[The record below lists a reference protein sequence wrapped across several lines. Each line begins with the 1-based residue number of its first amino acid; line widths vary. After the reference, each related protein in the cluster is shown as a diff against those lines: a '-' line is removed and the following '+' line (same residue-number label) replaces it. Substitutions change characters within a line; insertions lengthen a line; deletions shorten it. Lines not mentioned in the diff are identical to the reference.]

1 MEIIPAILTNNYE
14 DLKNKISLVRG
25 FSSIVQIDICDGEFV
40 RTMTWPFYA
49 KASKDTPFL
58 EGHLDKYFLS
68 ILNEREGM
76 PFWEDIDFELDL
88 MTFDAL
94 TNFDIYSKLSPKRM
108 IFHLEAFEN
117 VEEFREALEG
127 FDPYLKDMIEFGIA
141 ISPNTDIAILDKF
154 ISLVS
159 FVQFMGIEN
168 IGHQGEE
175 FSPKVFEN
183 IKKFKNKY
191 PDFIVSVD
199 GGVDLHIASEL
210 KKLGVDRI
218 VSGSAIYSSD
228 DIIGKIEE
236 FRNI

>member
-14 DLKNKISLVRG
+14 DLKNKIALVRG
-25 FSSIVQIDICDGEFV
+25 HVPLVQIDFCDGVFV
-40 RTMTWPFYA
+40 KNQTWPFTSGGA
-49 KASKDTPFL
+49 NDI
-58 EGHLDKYFLS
+58 YFQR
-68 ILNEREGM
+68 IMREEIGM

-88 MTFDAL
+88 LVSDAIE
-94 TNFDIYSKLSPKRM
+94 NFDIYTKLGPKKI

-141 ISPNTDIAILDKF
+141 ISPNTDIGILDKF
-154 ISLVS
+154 VPFVS

-175 FSPKVFEN
+175 FDPKVFEN

-199 GGVDLHIASEL
+199 GGVNLNIAKEL
-210 KKLGVDRI
+210 KNLGVDRI

-228 DIIGKIEE
+228 DILGKIED
-236 FRNI
+236 FQNL

>member
-40 RTMTWPFYA
+40 RTMTWPF
-49 KASKDTPFL
+49 L
-58 EGHLDKYFLS
+58 GHNHLDKYFLA
-68 ILNEREGM
+68 ILDEREGM

-88 MTFDAL
+88 MTKDSL
-94 TNFDIYSKLSPKRM
+94 TNFDIYSKLSPKRI

-154 ISLVS
+154 TSIVS

-199 GGVDLHIASEL
+199 GGVDLYIASEL
-210 KKLGVDRI
+210 KKIGVDRV